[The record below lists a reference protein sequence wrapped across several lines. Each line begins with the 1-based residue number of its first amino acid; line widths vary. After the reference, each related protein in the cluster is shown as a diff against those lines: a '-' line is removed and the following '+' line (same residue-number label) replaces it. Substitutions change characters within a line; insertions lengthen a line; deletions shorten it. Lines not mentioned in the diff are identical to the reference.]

1 MVTKK
6 LPKRKRVSS
15 FQSEDKFIFTTQFQK
30 EILRY
35 ILQSSDGVLV
45 LQKIKPGY
53 FTLIEHSVVM
63 EGIIK
68 FFNRYK
74 KVPTKSLLIEWI
86 NHILTSKEYVNLII
100 KRDIVTIKRLVNN
113 LYKEP
118 LKEGEIIAEHIYK
131 YIAYIEM
138 KNLNSTMDFS
148 NFNLYEEYQIK
159 VAKIIKDSKPE
170 KDDKPLRMVQDTVKR
185 QLSRR
190 ANPNVVPTPFRQLNE
205 LSNGGSFGYPKGG
218 IFVLLDKPKARK
230 TFTLINVARGYLS
243 MRKTVLYI
251 DTENGRDNIMERMV
265 QSTLNRSKIDLLS
278 GETDPIEKRH
288 MRKYKRL
295 GVEFVVERVP
305 AKIANVNDIKNI
317 LLRAE
322 AELNTKIQVLVVDYA
337 AKLAS
342 IGRHRDDIERIDN
355 VYIELD
361 NLSSELELDAIWTA
375 HHITREA
382 EKHRATRYEESD
394 IASSITIIRN
404 AQCIMG
410 LNATEEEEKNN
421 IQRLEIV
428 VQRDGARRG
437 RALFNVDLEKQ
448 RMREF
453 SKEARAKYDET
464 VGKVVD
470 AEIDSEGKGS
480 IRKRKKIDDRKI
492 DNEKAS
498 KKGGDI

>member
-1 MVTKK
+1 MSKK
-6 LPKRKRVSS
+6 VKKTPIVD
-15 FQSEDKFIFTTQFQK
+15 EDKFIFTTDFQK

-35 ILQSSDGVLV
+35 IIQSSEGILV
-45 LQKIKPGY
+45 LPKIKPGY
-53 FTLIEHSVVM
+53 FTLIEHSIIM
-63 EGIIK
+63 EGVLG
-68 FFNRYK
+68 FFKKYK
-74 KVPTKSLLIEWI
+74 KVPTKPLLIEQL
-86 NHILTSKEYVNLII
+86 NKVLTSKDYVNLVIQ
-100 KRDIVTIKRLVNN
+100 KDITTIKRVVGN
-113 LYKEP
+113 LYKEE
-118 LKEGEIIAEHIYK
+118 LKEGSIVAENIYK

-148 NFNLYEEYQIK
+148 NFSLYEDYQNK
-159 VAKIIKDSKPE
+159 VAKIIKDSKPTQE
-170 KDDKPLRMVQDTVKR
+170 DKPLQMVRDTVKR

-251 DTENGRDNIMERMV
+251 DTENGRANIMERMV

-278 GETDPIEKRH
+278 GESDEVEKRH

-317 LLRAE
+317 ILKTE
-322 AELNTKIQVLVVDYA
+322 AELNTKIKVLVVDYA

-342 IGRHRDDIERIDN
+342 IEKIKDDFERIDN

-361 NLSSELELDAIWTA
+361 NLASELELDAIWTA
-375 HHITREA
+375 QHVTREG
-382 EKHRATRYEESD
+382 EKHKPTRYEESD
-394 IASSITIIRN
+394 IAGAINIVRN

-410 LNATEEEEKNN
+410 LNATEEEEANN

-437 RALFNVDLEKQ
+437 RALFNVDLDKQ

-453 SKEARAKYDET
+453 SKEARMKYDET
-464 VGKVVD
+464 VGKMVD
-470 AEIDSEGKGS
+470 DEISRDGKGS
-480 IRKRKKIDDRKI
+480 KKGLKRDRKI
-492 DNEKAS
+492 DPDKS
-498 KKGGDI
+498 TKKGGDI